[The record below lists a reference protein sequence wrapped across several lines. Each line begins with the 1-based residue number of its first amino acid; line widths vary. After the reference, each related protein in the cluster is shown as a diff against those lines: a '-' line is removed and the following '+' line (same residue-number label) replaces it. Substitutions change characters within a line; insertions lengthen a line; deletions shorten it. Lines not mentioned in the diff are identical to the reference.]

1 MSSARGLPRRLDRA
15 RSKEGR
21 TRQSADPHSA
31 REAASTPSPSPPVPP
46 APEPKKKNTCEI
58 CAMLT
63 APAPSRGAI
72 ARGCARGFAA
82 SGRAG
87 APARV
92 VASISA
98 RVSFRD
104 VPFRV
109 ALAARPAG
117 GNRGV
122 PLRNGTRRGPRVVAA
137 VNPVSLVAEAIA
149 GGAGAKAAGAATA
162 AAGAAASTVTN
173 AATSA
178 AAAGGGGFMGYVFSF
193 LFGGVFFSTLLGVA
207 ALFISVGGENVRRAW
222 RVFNFLGG
230 RVWALVVKTA
240 AAVKESLQA
249 ENTTLED
256 TKKVL
261 LEGYQATK
269 REVDDAL
276 TAFNQERDFYAAAV
290 GIPGLRTAQYVID
303 HMMPGLIAQKLE
315 NSMADSIANVKHRN
329 VKKMIL
335 KGVKAGTAAPLL
347 TGARFYDVGDR
358 AMAFDVDVKWTSEV
372 TATMDVVPEMGLLT
386 DLGGDLGGLTRVP
399 VMVHNVVFDGTIRV
413 LMAELTRED
422 PGYGAVV
429 LSFPDPPQLSL
440 DVRVLGGLE
449 VNRVPWLRRVVVD
462 ATKTWIKEEML
473 WPQRMLIP
481 AEKNVAKGE
490 KPGFVLTDAQLKRV
504 LQEDPLLLA
513 EQRLKSL
520 QQIATGEIGQKREP
534 GEGLASGD
542 EDDPTG
548 PEIDVELTDP
558 SNPRVVPPKPTAQQ
572 QAWAWL
578 SGTAKVTADKTV
590 DLSIKTV
597 EVTKQVAT
605 SEETK
610 TVVKNVGTWF
620 QRDLGGWV
628 NNVAARAQ
636 GKMQTD
642 ARGYPK
648 ADAWTEAP
656 KQNKA
661 DAAKMASMDESSEE
675 GANGNKNGGKNG
687 VQKNGGAATNPSPA
701 PGSA

>member
-1 MSSARGLPRRLDRA
+1 
-15 RSKEGR
+15 
-21 TRQSADPHSA
+21 
-31 REAASTPSPSPPVPP
+31 
-46 APEPKKKNTCEI
+46 
-58 CAMLT
+58 MLT

-358 AMAFDVDVKWTSEV
+358 AMAFDVDVKWPSEV

-490 KPGFVLTDAQLKRV
+490 KPGLVLTDAQLKRV

-636 GKMQTD
+636 GKVQTD

>member
-1 MSSARGLPRRLDRA
+1 M
-15 RSKEGR
+15 
-21 TRQSADPHSA
+21 
-31 REAASTPSPSPPVPP
+31 
-46 APEPKKKNTCEI
+46 
-58 CAMLT
+58 
-63 APAPSRGAI
+63 
-72 ARGCARGFAA
+72 
-82 SGRAG
+82 
-87 APARV
+87 
-92 VASISA
+92 
-98 RVSFRD
+98 
-104 VPFRV
+104 
-109 ALAARPAG
+109 
-117 GNRGV
+117 

-490 KPGFVLTDAQLKRV
+490 KPGFVLTDAQLKKV

>member
-1 MSSARGLPRRLDRA
+1 
-15 RSKEGR
+15 
-21 TRQSADPHSA
+21 
-31 REAASTPSPSPPVPP
+31 
-46 APEPKKKNTCEI
+46 
-58 CAMLT
+58 
-63 APAPSRGAI
+63 
-72 ARGCARGFAA
+72 
-82 SGRAG
+82 
-87 APARV
+87 
-92 VASISA
+92 
-98 RVSFRD
+98 
-104 VPFRV
+104 
-109 ALAARPAG
+109 
-117 GNRGV
+117 
-122 PLRNGTRRGPRVVAA
+122 
-137 VNPVSLVAEAIA
+137 
-149 GGAGAKAAGAATA
+149 
-162 AAGAAASTVTN
+162 
-173 AATSA
+173 
-178 AAAGGGGFMGYVFSF
+178 MGYVFSF

>member
-1 MSSARGLPRRLDRA
+1 
-15 RSKEGR
+15 
-21 TRQSADPHSA
+21 
-31 REAASTPSPSPPVPP
+31 
-46 APEPKKKNTCEI
+46 
-58 CAMLT
+58 MLT
-63 APAPSRGAI
+63 APASSHGAI

-82 SGRAG
+82 NGRAA

-109 ALAARPAG
+109 ALAARPAY
-117 GNRGV
+117 R
-122 PLRNGTRRGPRVVAA
+122 PLKNGTSRRGPRVVAA

-149 GGAGAKAAGAATA
+149 GGAGAKAAGVATA

-178 AAAGGGGFMGYVFSF
+178 AAAGGGGFMGYVLSF

-315 NSMADSIANVKHRN
+315 NSMADSIANVKHPN

-399 VMVHNVVFDGTIRV
+399 VMVHNVNFDGTIRV

-490 KPGFVLTDAQLKRV
+490 KPGFVLTDAQLQKV

-558 SNPRVVPPKPTAQQ
+558 SNPRVIPPKPTAQQ

-578 SGTAKVTADKTV
+578 SGTAKITADKTV

-636 GKMQTD
+636 GKVQTD
-642 ARGYPK
+642 VRGYPK

-661 DAAKMASMDESSEE
+661 DAAKMASIDESSEE

>member
-1 MSSARGLPRRLDRA
+1 
-15 RSKEGR
+15 
-21 TRQSADPHSA
+21 
-31 REAASTPSPSPPVPP
+31 
-46 APEPKKKNTCEI
+46 
-58 CAMLT
+58 MLT

-687 VQKNGGAATNPSPA
+687 VQKNRGAATNPSPA

>member
-1 MSSARGLPRRLDRA
+1 
-15 RSKEGR
+15 
-21 TRQSADPHSA
+21 
-31 REAASTPSPSPPVPP
+31 
-46 APEPKKKNTCEI
+46 
-58 CAMLT
+58 MLT

-149 GGAGAKAAGAATA
+149 GGAGAKAAGVATA

-490 KPGFVLTDAQLKRV
+490 KPGFVLTDAQLKKV

-590 DLSIKTV
+590 DLSLKTV

>member
-1 MSSARGLPRRLDRA
+1 
-15 RSKEGR
+15 
-21 TRQSADPHSA
+21 
-31 REAASTPSPSPPVPP
+31 
-46 APEPKKKNTCEI
+46 
-58 CAMLT
+58 MLT

-149 GGAGAKAAGAATA
+149 GGAGAKAAGVATA

-178 AAAGGGGFMGYVFSF
+178 AAAGGGGFMGYVLSF

-490 KPGFVLTDAQLKRV
+490 KPGFVLTDAQLKKV

-558 SNPRVVPPKPTAQQ
+558 SNPRVIPPKPTAQQ

-590 DLSIKTV
+590 DLSLKTV

-661 DAAKMASMDESSEE
+661 DAAKMASIDESSEE

>member
-1 MSSARGLPRRLDRA
+1 M
-15 RSKEGR
+15 
-21 TRQSADPHSA
+21 
-31 REAASTPSPSPPVPP
+31 
-46 APEPKKKNTCEI
+46 
-58 CAMLT
+58 
-63 APAPSRGAI
+63 
-72 ARGCARGFAA
+72 
-82 SGRAG
+82 
-87 APARV
+87 
-92 VASISA
+92 
-98 RVSFRD
+98 
-104 VPFRV
+104 
-109 ALAARPAG
+109 
-117 GNRGV
+117 

-687 VQKNGGAATNPSPA
+687 VQKNRGAATNPSPA

>member
-1 MSSARGLPRRLDRA
+1 
-15 RSKEGR
+15 
-21 TRQSADPHSA
+21 
-31 REAASTPSPSPPVPP
+31 
-46 APEPKKKNTCEI
+46 
-58 CAMLT
+58 MLT

-558 SNPRVVPPKPTAQQ
+558 SNPRVIPPKPTAQQ

>member
-1 MSSARGLPRRLDRA
+1 
-15 RSKEGR
+15 
-21 TRQSADPHSA
+21 
-31 REAASTPSPSPPVPP
+31 
-46 APEPKKKNTCEI
+46 
-58 CAMLT
+58 MLT

-122 PLRNGTRRGPRVVAA
+122 PLRNGTMRGPRVVAA

-620 QRDLGGWV
+620 QRDLGEWV

>member
-1 MSSARGLPRRLDRA
+1 M
-15 RSKEGR
+15 
-21 TRQSADPHSA
+21 
-31 REAASTPSPSPPVPP
+31 
-46 APEPKKKNTCEI
+46 
-58 CAMLT
+58 
-63 APAPSRGAI
+63 
-72 ARGCARGFAA
+72 
-82 SGRAG
+82 
-87 APARV
+87 
-92 VASISA
+92 
-98 RVSFRD
+98 
-104 VPFRV
+104 
-109 ALAARPAG
+109 
-117 GNRGV
+117 

-149 GGAGAKAAGAATA
+149 GGAGAKAAGVATA

-178 AAAGGGGFMGYVFSF
+178 AAAGGGGFMGYVLSF

-315 NSMADSIANVKHRN
+315 NSMADSIANVKHPN

-490 KPGFVLTDAQLKRV
+490 KPGFVLTDAQLKKV

-558 SNPRVVPPKPTAQQ
+558 SNPRVIPPKPTAQQ

-590 DLSIKTV
+590 DLSLKTV

-636 GKMQTD
+636 GKVQTD

-661 DAAKMASMDESSEE
+661 DAAKMASIDESSEE

>member
-1 MSSARGLPRRLDRA
+1 M
-15 RSKEGR
+15 
-21 TRQSADPHSA
+21 
-31 REAASTPSPSPPVPP
+31 
-46 APEPKKKNTCEI
+46 
-58 CAMLT
+58 
-63 APAPSRGAI
+63 
-72 ARGCARGFAA
+72 
-82 SGRAG
+82 
-87 APARV
+87 
-92 VASISA
+92 
-98 RVSFRD
+98 
-104 VPFRV
+104 
-109 ALAARPAG
+109 
-117 GNRGV
+117 

-149 GGAGAKAAGAATA
+149 GGAGAKAAGVATA

-178 AAAGGGGFMGYVFSF
+178 AAAGGGGFMGYVLSF
-193 LFGGVFFSTLLGVA
+193 LFGGFFFSTLLGVA

-490 KPGFVLTDAQLKRV
+490 KPGFVLTDAQLKKV

-558 SNPRVVPPKPTAQQ
+558 SNPRVIPPKPTAQQ

-590 DLSIKTV
+590 DLSLKTV

-661 DAAKMASMDESSEE
+661 DAAKMASIDESSEE

>member
-1 MSSARGLPRRLDRA
+1 
-15 RSKEGR
+15 
-21 TRQSADPHSA
+21 
-31 REAASTPSPSPPVPP
+31 
-46 APEPKKKNTCEI
+46 
-58 CAMLT
+58 MLT
-63 APAPSRGAI
+63 APASSRGAI

-82 SGRAG
+82 NGRAG

-109 ALAARPAG
+109 ALAARPAY
-117 GNRGV
+117 R
-122 PLRNGTRRGPRVVAA
+122 PLTNGTSRRGPRVVAA

-149 GGAGAKAAGAATA
+149 GGAGAKAAGVATA

-178 AAAGGGGFMGYVFSF
+178 AAAGGGGFMGYVLSF

-315 NSMADSIANVKHRN
+315 NSMADSIANVKHPN

-372 TATMDVVPEMGLLT
+372 TATMDVVPAMGILT

-399 VMVHNVVFDGTIRV
+399 VMVHNVNFDGTIRV

-490 KPGFVLTDAQLKRV
+490 KPGFVLTDAQLKKV
-504 LQEDPLLLA
+504 LREDPLLLA

-520 QQIATGEIGQKREP
+520 QQIAAGEIGQKREP

-558 SNPRVVPPKPTAQQ
+558 SNPRVIPPKPTAQQ

-636 GKMQTD
+636 GKVQTD
-642 ARGYPK
+642 VRGYPK

-661 DAAKMASMDESSEE
+661 DAAKMASIDESSEE
-675 GANGNKNGGKNG
+675 GANRNKNGGKNG

>member
-1 MSSARGLPRRLDRA
+1 M
-15 RSKEGR
+15 
-21 TRQSADPHSA
+21 
-31 REAASTPSPSPPVPP
+31 
-46 APEPKKKNTCEI
+46 
-58 CAMLT
+58 
-63 APAPSRGAI
+63 
-72 ARGCARGFAA
+72 
-82 SGRAG
+82 
-87 APARV
+87 
-92 VASISA
+92 
-98 RVSFRD
+98 
-104 VPFRV
+104 
-109 ALAARPAG
+109 
-117 GNRGV
+117 

-261 LEGYQATK
+261 LVGYQATK

-347 TGARFYDVGDR
+347 TGARFYDVADR

>member
-1 MSSARGLPRRLDRA
+1 
-15 RSKEGR
+15 
-21 TRQSADPHSA
+21 
-31 REAASTPSPSPPVPP
+31 
-46 APEPKKKNTCEI
+46 
-58 CAMLT
+58 MLT

-87 APARV
+87 ALARV

-149 GGAGAKAAGAATA
+149 GGAGAKAAGVATA

-178 AAAGGGGFMGYVFSF
+178 AAAGGGGFMGYVLSV

-490 KPGFVLTDAQLKRV
+490 KPGFVLTDAQLKKV

-590 DLSIKTV
+590 DLSLKTV

>member
-1 MSSARGLPRRLDRA
+1 M
-15 RSKEGR
+15 
-21 TRQSADPHSA
+21 
-31 REAASTPSPSPPVPP
+31 
-46 APEPKKKNTCEI
+46 
-58 CAMLT
+58 
-63 APAPSRGAI
+63 
-72 ARGCARGFAA
+72 
-82 SGRAG
+82 
-87 APARV
+87 
-92 VASISA
+92 
-98 RVSFRD
+98 
-104 VPFRV
+104 
-109 ALAARPAG
+109 
-117 GNRGV
+117 

-490 KPGFVLTDAQLKRV
+490 KPGFVLTDTQLKKV

>member
-1 MSSARGLPRRLDRA
+1 M
-15 RSKEGR
+15 
-21 TRQSADPHSA
+21 
-31 REAASTPSPSPPVPP
+31 
-46 APEPKKKNTCEI
+46 
-58 CAMLT
+58 
-63 APAPSRGAI
+63 
-72 ARGCARGFAA
+72 
-82 SGRAG
+82 
-87 APARV
+87 
-92 VASISA
+92 
-98 RVSFRD
+98 
-104 VPFRV
+104 
-109 ALAARPAG
+109 
-117 GNRGV
+117 

-222 RVFNFLGG
+222 RVFNFLGR

-620 QRDLGGWV
+620 QRDLGEWV

>member
-1 MSSARGLPRRLDRA
+1 M
-15 RSKEGR
+15 
-21 TRQSADPHSA
+21 
-31 REAASTPSPSPPVPP
+31 
-46 APEPKKKNTCEI
+46 
-58 CAMLT
+58 
-63 APAPSRGAI
+63 
-72 ARGCARGFAA
+72 
-82 SGRAG
+82 
-87 APARV
+87 
-92 VASISA
+92 
-98 RVSFRD
+98 
-104 VPFRV
+104 
-109 ALAARPAG
+109 
-117 GNRGV
+117 

-137 VNPVSLVAEAIA
+137 VNAVSLVAEAIA
-149 GGAGAKAAGAATA
+149 GGAGAKAAGVATA

-178 AAAGGGGFMGYVFSF
+178 AAAGGGGFMGYVLSF

-315 NSMADSIANVKHRN
+315 NSMADSIANVKHPN

-490 KPGFVLTDAQLKRV
+490 KPRFVLTDAQLKKV

-558 SNPRVVPPKPTAQQ
+558 SNPRVIPPKPTAQQ

-590 DLSIKTV
+590 DLSLKTV

-636 GKMQTD
+636 GKVQTD

-661 DAAKMASMDESSEE
+661 DAAKMASIDESSEE

>member
-1 MSSARGLPRRLDRA
+1 
-15 RSKEGR
+15 
-21 TRQSADPHSA
+21 
-31 REAASTPSPSPPVPP
+31 
-46 APEPKKKNTCEI
+46 
-58 CAMLT
+58 MLT

-542 EDDPTG
+542 EDDLTG

>member
-1 MSSARGLPRRLDRA
+1 M
-15 RSKEGR
+15 
-21 TRQSADPHSA
+21 
-31 REAASTPSPSPPVPP
+31 
-46 APEPKKKNTCEI
+46 
-58 CAMLT
+58 
-63 APAPSRGAI
+63 
-72 ARGCARGFAA
+72 
-82 SGRAG
+82 
-87 APARV
+87 
-92 VASISA
+92 
-98 RVSFRD
+98 
-104 VPFRV
+104 
-109 ALAARPAG
+109 
-117 GNRGV
+117 

-542 EDDPTG
+542 EDDLTG

>member
-1 MSSARGLPRRLDRA
+1 
-15 RSKEGR
+15 
-21 TRQSADPHSA
+21 
-31 REAASTPSPSPPVPP
+31 
-46 APEPKKKNTCEI
+46 
-58 CAMLT
+58 MLT

-178 AAAGGGGFMGYVFSF
+178 AAAGGGGFMGYVLSF

-490 KPGFVLTDAQLKRV
+490 KPGFVLTDAQLKKV

-590 DLSIKTV
+590 DLSLKTV

-636 GKMQTD
+636 GKVQTD

>member
-1 MSSARGLPRRLDRA
+1 
-15 RSKEGR
+15 
-21 TRQSADPHSA
+21 
-31 REAASTPSPSPPVPP
+31 
-46 APEPKKKNTCEI
+46 
-58 CAMLT
+58 MLT

-149 GGAGAKAAGAATA
+149 GGAGAKAAGVATA

-178 AAAGGGGFMGYVFSF
+178 AAAGGGGFMGYVLSF

-490 KPGFVLTDAQLKRV
+490 KPGFVLTDAQLKKV

-558 SNPRVVPPKPTAQQ
+558 SNPRVIPPKPTAQQ

-590 DLSIKTV
+590 DLSLKTV

-636 GKMQTD
+636 GKVQTD

-661 DAAKMASMDESSEE
+661 DAAKMASIDESSEE

>member
-1 MSSARGLPRRLDRA
+1 
-15 RSKEGR
+15 
-21 TRQSADPHSA
+21 
-31 REAASTPSPSPPVPP
+31 
-46 APEPKKKNTCEI
+46 
-58 CAMLT
+58 MLT

-386 DLGGDLGGLTRVP
+386 DLGGGLTRVP

-675 GANGNKNGGKNG
+675 GTNGNKNGGKNG

>member
-1 MSSARGLPRRLDRA
+1 M
-15 RSKEGR
+15 
-21 TRQSADPHSA
+21 
-31 REAASTPSPSPPVPP
+31 
-46 APEPKKKNTCEI
+46 
-58 CAMLT
+58 
-63 APAPSRGAI
+63 
-72 ARGCARGFAA
+72 
-82 SGRAG
+82 
-87 APARV
+87 
-92 VASISA
+92 
-98 RVSFRD
+98 
-104 VPFRV
+104 
-109 ALAARPAG
+109 
-117 GNRGV
+117 
-122 PLRNGTRRGPRVVAA
+122 
-137 VNPVSLVAEAIA
+137 NPVSLVAEAIA
-149 GGAGAKAAGAATA
+149 GGAGAKAAGVATA

-178 AAAGGGGFMGYVFSF
+178 AAAGGGGFMGYVLSF

-490 KPGFVLTDAQLKRV
+490 KPGFVLTDAQLKKV

-558 SNPRVVPPKPTAQQ
+558 SNPRVIPPKPTAQQ

-590 DLSIKTV
+590 DLSLKTV

-636 GKMQTD
+636 GKVQTD

-661 DAAKMASMDESSEE
+661 DAAKMASIDESSEE

>member
-1 MSSARGLPRRLDRA
+1 
-15 RSKEGR
+15 
-21 TRQSADPHSA
+21 
-31 REAASTPSPSPPVPP
+31 
-46 APEPKKKNTCEI
+46 
-58 CAMLT
+58 MLT

-149 GGAGAKAAGAATA
+149 GGAGAKAAGVATA

-590 DLSIKTV
+590 DLSLKTV

>member
-1 MSSARGLPRRLDRA
+1 
-15 RSKEGR
+15 
-21 TRQSADPHSA
+21 
-31 REAASTPSPSPPVPP
+31 
-46 APEPKKKNTCEI
+46 
-58 CAMLT
+58 MLT

-173 AATSA
+173 AAASA

-661 DAAKMASMDESSEE
+661 DAAKMASMDESS
-675 GANGNKNGGKNG
+675 
-687 VQKNGGAATNPSPA
+687 
-701 PGSA
+701 

>member
-1 MSSARGLPRRLDRA
+1 
-15 RSKEGR
+15 
-21 TRQSADPHSA
+21 
-31 REAASTPSPSPPVPP
+31 
-46 APEPKKKNTCEI
+46 
-58 CAMLT
+58 
-63 APAPSRGAI
+63 
-72 ARGCARGFAA
+72 
-82 SGRAG
+82 
-87 APARV
+87 
-92 VASISA
+92 
-98 RVSFRD
+98 
-104 VPFRV
+104 
-109 ALAARPAG
+109 
-117 GNRGV
+117 V

-149 GGAGAKAAGAATA
+149 GGAGAKAAGVATA

-178 AAAGGGGFMGYVFSF
+178 AAAGGGGFMGYVLSF

-315 NSMADSIANVKHRN
+315 NSMADSIANVKHPN

-490 KPGFVLTDAQLKRV
+490 KPGFVLTDAQLKKV

-558 SNPRVVPPKPTAQQ
+558 SNPRVIPPKPTAQQ

-590 DLSIKTV
+590 DLSLKTV

-636 GKMQTD
+636 GKVQTD
-642 ARGYPK
+642 GRGYPK

-661 DAAKMASMDESSEE
+661 DAAKMASIDESSEE

>member
-1 MSSARGLPRRLDRA
+1 
-15 RSKEGR
+15 
-21 TRQSADPHSA
+21 
-31 REAASTPSPSPPVPP
+31 
-46 APEPKKKNTCEI
+46 
-58 CAMLT
+58 MLT
-63 APAPSRGAI
+63 APAPSRGPI

-490 KPGFVLTDAQLKRV
+490 KPGFVLTDAQLKKV

-558 SNPRVVPPKPTAQQ
+558 SNPRVIPPKPTAQQ

>member
-1 MSSARGLPRRLDRA
+1 
-15 RSKEGR
+15 
-21 TRQSADPHSA
+21 
-31 REAASTPSPSPPVPP
+31 
-46 APEPKKKNTCEI
+46 
-58 CAMLT
+58 MLT

-72 ARGCARGFAA
+72 ARGCARGYAA

-149 GGAGAKAAGAATA
+149 GGAGAKAAGVATA

-178 AAAGGGGFMGYVFSF
+178 AAAGGGGFMGYVLSF

-490 KPGFVLTDAQLKRV
+490 KPGFVLTDAQLKKV

-558 SNPRVVPPKPTAQQ
+558 SNPRVIPPKPTAQQ

-590 DLSIKTV
+590 DLSLKTV

>member
-1 MSSARGLPRRLDRA
+1 
-15 RSKEGR
+15 
-21 TRQSADPHSA
+21 
-31 REAASTPSPSPPVPP
+31 
-46 APEPKKKNTCEI
+46 
-58 CAMLT
+58 MLT

-315 NSMADSIANVKHRN
+315 NSAP
-329 VKKMIL
+329 KKL
-335 KGVKAGTAAPLL
+335 AK
-347 TGARFYDVGDR
+347 
-358 AMAFDVDVKWTSEV
+358 
-372 TATMDVVPEMGLLT
+372 
-386 DLGGDLGGLTRVP
+386 
-399 VMVHNVVFDGTIRV
+399 
-413 LMAELTRED
+413 
-422 PGYGAVV
+422 
-429 LSFPDPPQLSL
+429 
-440 DVRVLGGLE
+440 LE
-449 VNRVPWLRRVVVD
+449 
-462 ATKTWIKEEML
+462 
-473 WPQRMLIP
+473 
-481 AEKNVAKGE
+481 
-490 KPGFVLTDAQLKRV
+490 
-504 LQEDPLLLA
+504 
-513 EQRLKSL
+513 
-520 QQIATGEIGQKREP
+520 
-534 GEGLASGD
+534 
-542 EDDPTG
+542 
-548 PEIDVELTDP
+548 
-558 SNPRVVPPKPTAQQ
+558 
-572 QAWAWL
+572 
-578 SGTAKVTADKTV
+578 
-590 DLSIKTV
+590 
-597 EVTKQVAT
+597 
-605 SEETK
+605 
-610 TVVKNVGTWF
+610 
-620 QRDLGGWV
+620 
-628 NNVAARAQ
+628 
-636 GKMQTD
+636 
-642 ARGYPK
+642 ARGPILQRGHIYGPCYK
-648 ADAWTEAP
+648 
-656 KQNKA
+656 KV
-661 DAAKMASMDESSEE
+661 S
-675 GANGNKNGGKNG
+675 GAIYIYIYIWS
-687 VQKNGGAATNPSPA
+687 V
-701 PGSA
+701 

>member
-1 MSSARGLPRRLDRA
+1 M
-15 RSKEGR
+15 
-21 TRQSADPHSA
+21 
-31 REAASTPSPSPPVPP
+31 
-46 APEPKKKNTCEI
+46 
-58 CAMLT
+58 
-63 APAPSRGAI
+63 
-72 ARGCARGFAA
+72 
-82 SGRAG
+82 
-87 APARV
+87 
-92 VASISA
+92 
-98 RVSFRD
+98 
-104 VPFRV
+104 
-109 ALAARPAG
+109 
-117 GNRGV
+117 

-149 GGAGAKAAGAATA
+149 GGAGAKAAGVATA

-178 AAAGGGGFMGYVFSF
+178 AAAGGGGFMGYVLSF

-490 KPGFVLTDAQLKRV
+490 KPGFVLTDAQLKKV

-558 SNPRVVPPKPTAQQ
+558 SNPRVIPPKPTAQQ

-590 DLSIKTV
+590 DLSLKTV

-636 GKMQTD
+636 GKVQTD

-661 DAAKMASMDESSEE
+661 DAAKMASIDESSEE

>member
-1 MSSARGLPRRLDRA
+1 
-15 RSKEGR
+15 
-21 TRQSADPHSA
+21 
-31 REAASTPSPSPPVPP
+31 
-46 APEPKKKNTCEI
+46 
-58 CAMLT
+58 MLT

-261 LEGYQATK
+261 LVGYQATK

>member
-1 MSSARGLPRRLDRA
+1 
-15 RSKEGR
+15 
-21 TRQSADPHSA
+21 
-31 REAASTPSPSPPVPP
+31 
-46 APEPKKKNTCEI
+46 
-58 CAMLT
+58 MLT

-82 SGRAG
+82 SGRAR

-149 GGAGAKAAGAATA
+149 GGAGAKAAGVATA

-178 AAAGGGGFMGYVFSF
+178 AAAGGGGFMGYVLSF

-490 KPGFVLTDAQLKRV
+490 KPGFVLTDAQLKKV

-558 SNPRVVPPKPTAQQ
+558 SNPRVIPPKPTAQQ

-590 DLSIKTV
+590 DLSLKTV

-636 GKMQTD
+636 GKVQTD

-661 DAAKMASMDESSEE
+661 DAAKMASIDESSEE